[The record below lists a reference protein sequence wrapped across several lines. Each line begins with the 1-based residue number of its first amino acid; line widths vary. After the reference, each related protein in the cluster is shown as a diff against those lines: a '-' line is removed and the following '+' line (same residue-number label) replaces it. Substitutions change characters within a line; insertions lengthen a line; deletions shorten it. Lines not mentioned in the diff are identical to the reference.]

1 MRSISNA
8 ENEILLLREY
18 RTRLVSDVVT
28 GQLDV
33 REAAR
38 HLPAETDEPADRLDD
53 PDLSDDPDLDPTASE
68 DDA

>member
-1 MRSISNA
+1 M
-8 ENEILLLREY
+8 REY

-38 HLPAETDEPADRLDD
+38 HLPAETDEPTDRLDT
-53 PDLSDDPDLDPTASE
+53 PDLSDDPDLDPTTSE